1 MKRTL
6 IIAVLALAAACRS
19 EKAPPAEETSP
30 MSTAKSPAGDKH
42 PGSIVHDDKVAGR
55 VWTKRADE
63 VPPSIAWVEQG
74 GKWVPVVRI
83 EITGSPERR
92 EFTKFGPGGVFLEKT
107 VQAPPPRRR

>member
-1 MKRTL
+1 MRRL
-6 IIAVLALAAACRS
+6 VFVAALALAAACRS
-19 EKAPPAEETSP
+19 EKTPPAEENPP
-30 MSTAKSPAGDKH
+30 MSSANSPAGDPH

-63 VPPSIAWVEQG
+63 VPTSIAWVEVE

-92 EFTKFGPGGVFLEKT
+92 EFTKFGPDGRFLEKS
-107 VQAPPPRRR
+107 VQAPPRGRR